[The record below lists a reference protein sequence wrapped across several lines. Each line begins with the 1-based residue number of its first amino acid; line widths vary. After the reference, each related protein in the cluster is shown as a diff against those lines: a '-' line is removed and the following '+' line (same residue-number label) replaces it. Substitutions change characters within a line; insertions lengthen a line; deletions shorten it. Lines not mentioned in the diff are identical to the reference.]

1 MMSGLVQQ
9 VVARN
14 LAATAAHDLLCD
26 IYVLTMKDPEI
37 EDKLLPRRKAT
48 TKKRGA
54 DA

>member
-1 MMSGLVQQ
+1 MAETTGSF
-9 VVARN
+9 
-14 LAATAAHDLLCD
+14 
-26 IYVLTMKDPEI
+26 TMKDPEI

>member
-1 MMSGLVQQ
+1 VYQDGAQVLVAVTE
-9 VVARN
+9 VVLEVMA
-14 LAATAAHDLLCD
+14 L
-26 IYVLTMKDPEI
+26 ITMKDPEI

>member
-1 MMSGLVQQ
+1 MSVKET
-9 VVARN
+9 V
-14 LAATAAHDLLCD
+14 
-26 IYVLTMKDPEI
+26 TMKDPEI